1 MSNFRHNGYLIH
13 YNHNHDALG
22 RFARSSGG
30 SGKRAIRKADK
41 AIKKD
46 SKKADKNDHR
56 INKLEA
62 KERKK
67 FLKPGQGYAPT
78 DYSGEINKGRN
89 ITNRSR
95 VAKNYHRSLARDPKL
110 SDLENR
116 YLKAFDKAEREM
128 DKPNNTINTQK
139 AWNAVD
145 KRESEYRSYMKNR
158 GEKYSKKYAQA
169 TINDLHLK
177 NTPEVEQFIVDNMD
191 WNTIGRY
198 DNTTRLTKHKKKQI
212 IS

>member
-1 MSNFRHNGYLIH
+1 MAAAKEL
-13 YNHNHDALG
+13 LE
-22 RFARSSGG
+22 
-30 SGKRAIRKADK
+30 KP
-41 AIKKD
+41 IKLLKKIL
-46 SKKADKNDHR
+46 KKADKNDHR
-56 INKLEA
+56 INKLKA

-67 FLKPGQGYAPT
+67 FLKPGQGYVPT

-95 VAKNYHRSLARDPKL
+95 VAKNYHRSLAKDPKL

-116 YLKAFDKAEREM
+116 YVRAFAKAEREM
-128 DKPNNTINTQK
+128 DKPNNAINTRK
-139 AWNAVD
+139 AWDTVD
-145 KRESEYRSYMKNR
+145 KRASEYRSYMKSR
-158 GEKYSKKYAQA
+158 GEKYTKKYAQA

-198 DNTTRLTKHKKKQI
+198 DNTTRLTKHEKKQI
-212 IS
+212 IR